1 MNLSTS
7 HRRPLVVILSL
18 PWPYARNLPR
28 CGAVGREIDGGG
40 VGGEIDPIARRG
52 LLVGLLACT
61 VTPAVSLLS
70 AQKAVAAAAA
80 AGAAGADAPSAALSV
95 ETYTD
100 AIDGWR
106 IDVPSAWAKWARA
119 LGDKKVDRFS
129 NAAGAY

>member
-1 MNLSTS
+1 M
-7 HRRPLVVILSL
+7 
-18 PWPYARNLPR
+18 
-28 CGAVGREIDGGG
+28 GREIDGGG

-70 AQKAVAAAAA
+70 AQKAVAAAGA

-106 IDVPSAWAKWARA
+106 IDVPSAWTKGEGS